1 MFTFWGHYQ
10 RIACRVSFRSVPPH
24 CLSPFLRLQWYS
36 LIADA
41 RCCLLRHLFSSC
53 SSSLLLLSLWCPF
66 SSTTATS
73 VGCVCVCVC
82 VMGGSGYLRVEVL
95 SRSLLLLAIFCF
107 SGDLVPL
114 FCRCFSATLA
124 LPGFRCS
131 SLDGIQREMAK
142 SAQTKSKDDTFCA
155 RTSHETLFSYL
166 YWWLAFVCR
175 VLLFGSSN
183 EKRTVCLFVWVGVCL
198 CWGKKRE
205 TETC

>member
-1 MFTFWGHYQ
+1 M
-10 RIACRVSFRSVPPH
+10 RVVVFLGTCSPPA
-24 CLSPFLRLQWYS
+24 PR
-36 LIADA
+36 
-41 RCCLLRHLFSSC
+41 
-53 SSSLLLLSLWCPF
+53 PF
-66 SSTTATS
+66 SSYRWCAPS
-73 VGCVCVCVC
+73 LRLLQQVLDVCVCVC

-114 FCRCFSATLA
+114 FCRCFSVTLA

-205 TETC
+205 TETCWKYTTKSQKRGEPKWRRK

>member
-73 VGCVCVCVC
+73 VGCLCVCVC
-82 VMGGSGYLRVEVL
+82 DGGLWVFACGSVEPVAFASCDFLVFWRSRAAILQVL
-95 SRSLLLLAIFCF
+95 LGNSCAPWL
-107 SGDLVPL
+107 PL
-114 FCRCFSATLA
+114 FLTR
-124 LPGFRCS
+124 RN
-131 SLDGIQREMAK
+131 
-142 SAQTKSKDDTFCA
+142 TK
-155 RTSHETLFSYL
+155 
-166 YWWLAFVCR
+166 
-175 VLLFGSSN
+175 GN
-183 EKRTVCLFVWVGVCL
+183 GEKCTN
-198 CWGKKRE
+198 KI
-205 TETC
+205 

>member
-1 MFTFWGHYQ
+1 MVTTFATTV
-10 RIACRVSFRSVPPH
+10 RIIIVTRRSTKVAASAAAVDGKVRESSKS
-24 CLSPFLRLQWYS
+24 C
-36 LIADA
+36 
-41 RCCLLRHLFSSC
+41 SC
-53 SSSLLLLSLWCPF
+53 SSCLLIIYFHIHGKSLMMTPHRVYLL
-66 SSTTATS
+66 
-73 VGCVCVCVC
+73 CVCVCVC
-82 VMGGSGYLRVEVL
+82 VGGSGYLRVEVL